1 MIETE
6 RLILRGWREADRA
19 LFHRLGND
27 SRTMRYLGPLRTR
40 DEDDE
45 AFERQQRFLAS
56 HRTCFWLVERKV
68 DGTALG
74 VCGAKPARAGLPI
87 AGEMEIGWRFAA
99 EHQRQ
104 GYALEAARASLAHV
118 WAATIAPRVV
128 AITVNANVA
137 SWTLMERLGMVRVQG
152 GDFDHPFVPDD
163 SPLKH
168 HVLYRIARPVA

>member
-6 RLILRGWREADRA
+6 RLILRGWREDDRA

-27 SRTMRYLGPLRTR
+27 PWTMRYLGPLRSQ
-40 DEDDE
+40 DDDDQ
-45 AFERQQRFLAS
+45 AFDRQRGFLAS
-56 HRTCFWLVERKV
+56 HKTCAWLVERKA
-68 DGTALG
+68 DGAPLG
-74 VCGAKPARAGLPI
+74 VCGAKPAPAGLPI
-87 AGEMEIGWRFAA
+87 AGEMEILWRFAA

-104 GYALEAARASLAHV
+104 GYALEAARASLSHV
-118 WAATIAPRVV
+118 WAATMAPRVV

-137 SWTLMERLGMVRVQG
+137 SWTLMERLGMVRVRG

-163 SPLKH
+163 SPLKR